1 MILENDFESRL
12 RVLGKTDEDRSP
24 AVSVEE
30 WVDLFFLPRDF
41 FLFQTSNF
49 HFSFDFFLYLI

>member
-1 MILENDFESRL
+1 MILENDCESRL

-41 FLFQTSNF
+41 FCFRRVIFIF
-49 HFSFDFFLYLI
+49 HSIFSCI

>member
-30 WVDLFFLPRDF
+30 WVDLFFSAARF
-41 FLFQTSNF
+41 FFVS
-49 HFSFDFFLYLI
+49 DE